1 MAFKQRCKF
10 LMQEDTTMSTATPS
24 LLPTPSFSTP
34 VTGATGAARTPAQA
48 GASRCLHL
56 APGHHLLLEP
66 EPALR
71 VTCVSGELWLTRH
84 GDSTDHCLRPGD
96 SLTLDGHA
104 VLLSPLRKAT
114 TGATLCLERQRAA
127 TQPGAGFWQTLGHWA
142 ARHLAPRWHS
152 AANAHFRWR
161 LQHGLYNG

>member
-1 MAFKQRCKF
+1 MR
-10 LMQEDTTMSTATPS
+10 TATPS

-34 VTGATGAARTPAQA
+34 VTGAAGAAGATLAPAQA
-48 GASRCLHL
+48 SASRCLHL

-66 EPALR
+66 EPALH

-84 GDSTDHCLRPGD
+84 GDATDHYLCPGD

-114 TGATLCLERQRAA
+114 GGATLCLERRRTAVPPAA
-127 TQPGAGFWQTLGHWA
+127 GVWQTLRQWA
-142 ARHLAPRWHS
+142 GRHLAPRWNS

-161 LQHGLYNG
+161 LQQHLE